1 MHLNK
6 HIFWS
11 QQIQKHLIYEAHFS
25 FQNIGNFLK
34 IQKNLSRI
42 TEEVY
47 VFLDNL
53 LWSGNGKFSL
63 LLRVYS

>member
-25 FQNIGNFLK
+25 FENIGNFLK

-53 LWSGNGKFSL
+53 L
-63 LLRVYS
+63 